1 MDGDHTRPHWL
12 HEPCP
17 HWCASTHREDDA
29 PEDRHH
35 DSAPTYVPVVIGVR
49 EPGGARP
56 RTQITDLLVVRTRR
70 CGEPEEWVFV
80 GEPDQD
86 RQYLAL
92 APDSARRVAAA
103 LVDQLDPATSAPP
116 DATHRSVD
124 R

>member
-1 MDGDHTRPHWL
+1 MDGDHARPHWL

-86 RQYLAL
+86 RQHLVL

>member
-1 MDGDHTRPHWL
+1 MDGDHDRPHWL

-17 HWCASTHREDDA
+17 QWCASTHREDDA

-86 RQYLAL
+86 RQYLVL

>member
-1 MDGDHTRPHWL
+1 MDGDHARPRWL

-17 HWCASTHREDDA
+17 PWCTTIHREGDA

-49 EPGGARP
+49 ESGSARP

-70 CGEPEEWVFV
+70 HGEPEEWVFV

-86 RQYLAL
+86 RQHLVL
-92 APDSARRVAAA
+92 APDSARRIAAA
-103 LVDQLDPATSAPP
+103 VVAQLDPPSPTPP